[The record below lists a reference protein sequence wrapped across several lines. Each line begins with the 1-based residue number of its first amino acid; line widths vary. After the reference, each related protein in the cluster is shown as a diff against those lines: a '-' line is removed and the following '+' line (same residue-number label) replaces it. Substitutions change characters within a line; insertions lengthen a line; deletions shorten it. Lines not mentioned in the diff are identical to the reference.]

1 MLQSSTVLKRES
13 GHSGSRTVLPTLLIY
28 PRVMIK
34 AELLDK
40 VPVGI
45 IGVANKSGWIN
56 EMIFVQM
63 TTSLQMSLATEQ
75 FCFYNSNLK
84 CALWTD

>member
-1 MLQSSTVLKRES
+1 
-13 GHSGSRTVLPTLLIY
+13 
-28 PRVMIK
+28 MIK

-40 VPVGI
+40 APVGI

-84 CALWTD
+84 CAFMDRLKIHYCCCINIVK